1 MNKEKVYSYLEHHC
15 KGKENRRSAA
25 RLSFELKLGKKEIVD
40 QVHWLRC
47 EGKPVAYEKGGYFIA
62 MNADDTFKTIRR
74 LEKQCDGIN
83 KAING
88 LISSLAG
95 FGANP

>member
-1 MNKEKVYSYLEHHC
+1 MNKEKVYSYLKHHC
-15 KGKENRRSAA
+15 KGRENRRSASK
-25 RLSFELKLGKKEIVD
+25 LSSDLRISKKEIVD
-40 QVHWLRC
+40 QVHQLRC
-47 EGKPVAYEKGGYFIA
+47 EGKPIAYEKGGYFIA
-62 MNADDTFKTIRR
+62 LSADDAYKTIRR

-83 KAING
+83 KAIHG